1 MKPCVRFVVFMLF
14 LGCFGCRNETEKGL
28 GMEDLHAAK
37 RLEAPLAGYVDA
49 VNGIAP
55 QADRT
60 VVLSRGT
67 QTIAVQGWAVDTA
80 TAKPGSAMALLVN
93 NHLIRCTYGV
103 ARADVATALRNQDY
117 TYSGYTC
124 QIAAGAFDASGIT
137 FEPILMAGKGSYYSG
152 PKVVVMLGP

>member
-1 MKPCVRFVVFMLF
+1 MKSFVRFVVFMLF

-93 NHLIRCTYGV
+93 NHLIRCTYGIE
-103 ARADVATALRNQDY
+103 RPDVATALHSGKY
-117 TYSGYTC
+117 TYSGYSC
-124 QIAAGAFDASGIT
+124 QIGAGAFNASGVT
-137 FEPILMAGKGSYYSG
+137 FEPILMTGKGTYYSG
-152 PKVVVMLGP
+152 PKVVVTLGS